1 MNIPGMDRGKPLTL
15 LSGLSIKSLQWI
27 EKREGGTVMKM
38 ILASLFMVWALSPLG
53 GFTQGIDSIRPLLEE
68 KWKDLARTVPRF
80 QLPQNEMWNYRIIVP
95 FPAFWPPA
103 PGNAL
108 VYYAILYGVNLGGL
122 ADAELVGAPWARITV
137 QKDNPPVVELLEKK
151 VVKIGTQGVRPITQK
166 EKEIYDSEKA
176 VIGYLG
182 KLCSQP
188 GESAP
193 EVKTLR
199 DFYRLWKSHNG
210 VLADRLVEYHRA
222 FFSWLIK
229 NE

>member
-1 MNIPGMDRGKPLTL
+1 MDRGKNLTL

-27 EKREGGTVMKM
+27 ERWQGGTVMKM
-38 ILASLFMVWALSPLG
+38 ILASLLIVWVLAPLG

-80 QLPQNEMWNYRIIVP
+80 QPPQNEMWNYRITVP
-95 FPAFWPPA
+95 FPAFWPPTQ
-103 PGNAL
+103 GNAL
-108 VYYAILYGVNLGGL
+108 VYYAIPYGINLGRL

-137 QKDNPPVVELLEKK
+137 QKDNPPQMEILEKK
-151 VVKIGTQGVRPITQK
+151 VVKIGIQGVRPITQK

-182 KLCSQP
+182 KLSSP
-188 GESAP
+188 PDDSTP
-193 EVKTLR
+193 EVKALR